1 MLKQPGKIT
10 FVTELFYPS
19 IGGQEVRFQELA
31 GLFAQHG
38 WDVEVL
44 TIASKPGLAAE
55 ENIGR
60 VRVRRLV
67 ADHRYQRPLPGLRR
81 NLLTIAR
88 FAWAV
93 RRHLQAAPCDVAVFN
108 QWPLLPQMIAPR
120 TLPLTVND
128 WCEHRS
134 GWFWKAV
141 NSLLARSTDK
151 HICVSEGL
159 RQLLEARYRLD
170 GAEAVPSGIFRDIY
184 RPAAEKTGILF
195 FGRLSEHKHPEDAVK
210 AVIRA
215 RERGLQDHLTIAG
228 GGPCLKPS
236 RPATGISRLSTFS
249 AASLTNKSWS
259 CFRRIVSMSCR
270 VSAKDSRAPSPKRWH
285 VGRPSLP
292 QTIRTTAAWMW
303 SASTA
308 AAWWSSRRRKRSPTR
323 C

>member
-55 ENIGR
+55 EDIGR
-60 VRVRRLV
+60 VRVRRLIT
-67 ADHRYQRPLPGLRR
+67 DHRYQRPLPGLRR
-81 NLLTIAR
+81 NPLTIAR

-134 GWFWKAV
+134 GWLWKAI

-159 RQLLEARYRLD
+159 RQLLEERYRL
-170 GAEAVPSGIFRDIY
+170 GNAEAVPSGIFRDIY

-228 GGPCLKPS
+228 GGPLLE
-236 RPATGISRLSTFS
+236 T
-249 AASLTNKSWS
+249 LTARYGHLP
-259 CFRRIVSMSCR
+259 FVRILGR
-270 VSAKDSRAPSPKRWH
+270 VSDEQKLELFSTHRIYVLPSEREGFPAPSPKRWH
-285 VGRPSLP
+285 VERLSSPL
-292 QTIRTTAAWMW
+292 TIRTTAAWMW